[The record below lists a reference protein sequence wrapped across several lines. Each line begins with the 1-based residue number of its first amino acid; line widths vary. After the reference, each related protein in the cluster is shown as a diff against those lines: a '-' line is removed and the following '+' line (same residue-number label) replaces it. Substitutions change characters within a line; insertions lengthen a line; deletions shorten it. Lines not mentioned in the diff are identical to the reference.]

1 MNKTAHTIFIG
12 AMVIIII
19 ASVIG
24 LTYKGFNYYG
34 ITLED
39 RFFLP
44 QHESLKP
51 SGYLGHGYGIVGSAM
66 IIVGLFSYMA
76 RKRVKRFARLG
87 FLKHWLE
94 FHIFM
99 CILGPVFI
107 VFHTT
112 FKFGGIVAISFWS
125 MVAVVLSG
133 VIGRFIYIQIPR
145 SVEGR
150 ELSLNELCVMK
161 AELTDIISES
171 SEIEGDISGILQDA
185 FANRPDSSR
194 KNIFAKLFNGYRYD
208 RAIFKKLK
216 RDLKKKN
223 LTRANYKKACK
234 LLSNEISLNR
244 KIDMLNSMR
253 NLMEYW
259 HVAHLPFALAML
271 VVMLIHVG
279 VVLTLGYKWIF

>member
-1 MNKTAHTIFIG
+1 M
-12 AMVIIII
+12 
-19 ASVIG
+19 
-24 LTYKGFNYYG
+24 
-34 ITLED
+34 
-39 RFFLP
+39 
-44 QHESLKP
+44 
-51 SGYLGHGYGIVGSAM
+51 
-66 IIVGLFSYMA
+66 
-76 RKRVKRFARLG
+76 
-87 FLKHWLE
+87 
-94 FHIFM
+94 
-99 CILGPVFI
+99 
-107 VFHTT
+107 
-112 FKFGGIVAISFWS
+112 
-125 MVAVVLSG
+125 VLSG